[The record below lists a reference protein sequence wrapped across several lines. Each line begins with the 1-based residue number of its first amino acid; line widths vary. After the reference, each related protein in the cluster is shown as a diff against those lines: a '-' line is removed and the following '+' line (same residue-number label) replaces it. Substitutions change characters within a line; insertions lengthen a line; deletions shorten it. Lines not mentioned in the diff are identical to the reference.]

1 MKVYT
6 LPHPIIESTF
16 ETLRQKQIQ
25 DKEELVNLLCKT
37 NALSTE
43 LWIYIVSFINNDDEY
58 KAYLMFKTQSRGYQD
73 TYYFF
78 RGIKPEFD
86 ESMTNMKKE
95 VLEIQAHSRAIEDD
109 FLDTPIDTYCPWD
122 LHINNTCRND
132 GKCLNKVNKCSSQ
145 WEYYVYDTAEE
156 LYTHY
161 KDIIANGT
169 DNAYYKKCE
178 IKFI

>member
-1 MKVYT
+1 MKSYV

-16 ETLRQKQIQ
+16 ETLRQTQIQ

-37 NALSTE
+37 DKLPSE

-78 RGIKPEFD
+78 RGIKTDFD
-86 ESMTNMKKE
+86 ESMTKMKKE
-95 VLEIQAHSRAIEDD
+95 ILEIQAHSRAIEDD
-109 FLDTPIDTYCPWD
+109 FLDTPIDTYCPPYEFNMIYD
-122 LHINNTCRND
+122 DYN
-132 GKCLNKVNKCSSQ
+132 KCCVNKVNKCSSQ
-145 WEYYVYDTAEE
+145 WEYYVYDNAEE
-156 LYTHY
+156 LHTHY
-161 KDIIANGT
+161 KNIIANGT
-169 DNAYYKKCE
+169 DNAYYRRCE